1 MKRPG
6 LLAWFL
12 TILGIVCMVVPLIVV
27 IVASFNAGSEIAVP
41 PHGFSFRWYAN
52 AFVRERFLQ
61 SFQFSLALATAATA
75 LSLIVGL
82 MCSVALVR
90 YRFPGRQLVDALI
103 NSPLIVPQVVLGMA
117 LLILFVQV
125 GLASSLIGL
134 GVLHVILT
142 LPYTVRVLRASLMRF
157 PQSLED
163 AAIIHGASPVKAFVR
178 VTIPCIK
185 PAMVAAAIFA
195 FVTSFDNFTAT
206 QFLVWDRTTL
216 PVEVY
221 SYAML
226 ETDPTVCAIST
237 MLIVATT
244 LVVLAV
250 ERWAGLEMVTG

>member
-6 LLAWFL
+6 FLAWTL
-12 TILGIVCMVVPLIVV
+12 TIVGIVAMVLPLIAV
-27 IVASFNAGSEIAVP
+27 IVASFNEGSEIAVP
-41 PHGFSFRWYAN
+41 AHGFSFRWYAN
-52 AFVRERFLQ
+52 AFDRERFLQ
-61 SFQFSLALATAATA
+61 SFQFSLALATISTI

-90 YRFPGRQLVDALI
+90 YRFPGSQMVEASI

-117 LLILFVQV
+117 LLILFVQA
-125 GLASSLIGL
+125 GLASSLAGL
-134 GVLHVILT
+134 GILHVILT
-142 LPYTVRVLRASLMRF
+142 LPYTVRVLTASLIRF

-163 AAIIHGASPVKAFVR
+163 AAIIHGASPVTAFVR

-185 PAMVAAAIFA
+185 PAIVAATIFA

-216 PVEVY
+216 PVEIY

-237 MLIVATT
+237 MLIAATA

>member
-6 LLAWFL
+6 FFVWTL
-12 TILGIVCMVVPLIVV
+12 TIAGIVGMVVPLIAV
-27 IVASFNAGSEIAVP
+27 IVASFNEGSEIAVP
-41 PHGFSFRWYAN
+41 AHGFSFRWYAN
-52 AFVRERFLQ
+52 AFARERFLQ
-61 SFQFSLALATAATA
+61 SFQFSVALASISTI

-82 MCSVALVR
+82 MCSVALIR
-90 YRFPGRQLVDALI
+90 YRFPGRQLVEALI

-117 LLILFVQV
+117 ILILFVQA
-125 GLASSLIGL
+125 GLSSSLIGL
-134 GVLHVILT
+134 GILHVILT
-142 LPYTVRVLRASLMRF
+142 LPYTVRVLKASLLRF
-157 PQSLED
+157 PQSLEE
-163 AAIIHGASPVKAFVR
+163 AAIIHGATPVAAFVR
-178 VTIPCIK
+178 VTIPCIR
-185 PAMVAAAIFA
+185 PAIVAAAIFA

-206 QFLVWDRTTL
+206 QFLVWNRTTL
-216 PVEVY
+216 PVEIY